1 MSEEDIQKQLEKL
14 EKRIKYDVD
23 IFGDELNYTTILND
37 LLEDSLNIALSILYP
52 FDDFSDIDLPKKYYN
67 WQIRACVELYNLAG
81 KSNIASY
88 SENGLAWTMF
98 KSGLSQDLLNEL
110 VPKVGTPKRIV
121 NESESDDNV

>member
-1 MSEEDIQKQLEKL
+1 MNEEDIQKQLEKL
-14 EKRIKYDVD
+14 KKRIKYDID
-23 IFGDELNYTTILND
+23 IFENEDNYTTILND
-37 LLEDSLNIALSILYP
+37 LLEDIMNIALSILYP
-52 FDDFSDIDLPKKYYN
+52 FDDFSTIDLPKKYYN

-81 KSNIASY
+81 KANIASY

-121 NESESDDNV
+121 ESESDDNV